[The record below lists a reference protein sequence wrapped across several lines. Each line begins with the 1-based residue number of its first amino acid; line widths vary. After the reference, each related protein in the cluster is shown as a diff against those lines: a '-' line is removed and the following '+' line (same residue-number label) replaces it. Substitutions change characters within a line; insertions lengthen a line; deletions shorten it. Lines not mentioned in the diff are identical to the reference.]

1 MRIGFRPS
9 EGTMEIKLFTLSA
22 EDATFFSRHILFPL
36 DQKPLT
42 VVEVEV
48 PDSLV
53 ARFFQFTADGKITI
67 AVDLSL
73 LPELNAVAHVQ
84 PLHFVPLVYP

>member
-1 MRIGFRPS
+1 
-9 EGTMEIKLFTLSA
+9 METKLFTTSA
-22 EDATFFSRHILFPL
+22 EDASFFARNVLFPL

-53 ARFFQFTADGKITI
+53 ARFFQFTTDGKITV

-73 LPELNAVAHVQ
+73 LPELNAAAHVQ
-84 PLHFVPLVYP
+84 PLHFVPFANP